1 MVGEG
6 DSVMAKKVKKV
17 IKVPEGPAVC
27 AKCGKI
33 EANHFF
39 KTRHCAP
46 HRTDV
51 FEAAK

>member
-1 MVGEG
+1 
-6 DSVMAKKVKKV
+6 MAKKVKAV
-17 IKVPEGPAVC
+17 VVKVPEGPAVC

-46 HRTDV
+46 HRNDV
-51 FEAAK
+51 YEAAK